1 LSSTFFD
8 KDMDIVF
15 ATNNKHKLEE
25 IQQLI
30 GNKINLLSLSD
41 INCNDEIPEDFFT
54 LEENASQKSHYIF
67 DKFNLDCFA
76 DDTGLEIEALN
87 GKPGVLSAR
96 YAGDSKDTEANMR
109 KVLDELKGEK
119 NRKARFR
126 TVISLIINKN
136 EYLFEGIVN
145 GEILESKTGKDGFGY
160 DPIFKPIGYSESFA
174 EMSLEQKN
182 LISHRA
188 IATRKLVDFLLKV

>member
-1 LSSTFFD
+1 
-8 KDMDIVF
+8 MDIVF

>member
-1 LSSTFFD
+1 
-8 KDMDIVF
+8 MDIVF

-160 DPIFKPIGYSESFA
+160 DPIFKPIGYAESFA

>member
-1 LSSTFFD
+1 
-8 KDMDIVF
+8 
-15 ATNNKHKLEE
+15 
-25 IQQLI
+25 
-30 GNKINLLSLSD
+30 LSLGD

-67 DKFNLDCFA
+67 DKYNLDCFA

-109 KVLDELKGEK
+109 KVLDELKEEK

-126 TVISLIINKN
+126 TVISLIINKK
-136 EYLFEGIVN
+136 EYFFEGIVN

-160 DPIFKPIGYSESFA
+160 DPIFKPKGYSESFA

-188 IATRKLVDFLLKV
+188 VATRKLVDFLLKV